1 MPGVHARPTGGG
13 HDAPPNF
20 VFILADDLRED
31 EMEVGFNRSLP
42 GRRSALQTELI
53 DQGATLPNFF
63 VTTPLCCP
71 SRVSFLTGQYAHN
84 HGVYSNS
91 ALVSEPPGFGGLPRF
106 YNDERD
112 LTSLGAWLQAAGYHT
127 ALVGK
132 YLNGYPN
139 RQGLDQ
145 QGVTEDY
152 VPRGWDEWY
161 STFLYDADF
170 SYHSFR
176 GNENGEIVRHDEHH
190 LSDLEAHH
198 AVDYIRRRADR
209 GPFLLSINTY
219 APHAPSQPRP
229 EDDEVHQRAGVV
241 PPLPASCDEADLSDK
256 PSHIR
261 HEAALRDHPDCWSD
275 FWSKRLDMTLATD
288 DLIGA
293 VVDELD
299 RQGVLDNTYI
309 LFASDNG
316 VLRGE
321 HHIGGK
327 SVPYEESVRVPL
339 VVRGPGVPSG
349 QTLDHLVANIDI
361 APTLLDLAGSSL
373 PGTSPPVDGE
383 SLVPVLLD
391 ALPTGRWRDAVLL
404 ELASPIP

>member
-106 YNDERD
+106 YNDDRD
-112 LTSLGAWLQAAGYHT
+112 LTSLGAWLQQAGYCT

-152 VPRGWDEWY
+152 VPRGWDEWF
-161 STFLYDADF
+161 STFLYDSDF
-170 SYHSFR
+170 SYHHFR
-176 GNENGEIVRHDEHH
+176 SNENGTIVGHDDHH
-190 LSDLEAHH
+190 LCTVEEHH
-198 AVDYIRRRADR
+198 AVDFIRRRS
-209 GPFLLSINTY
+209 G
-219 APHAPSQPRP
+219 HAPFFLFISTSAPA
-229 EDDEVHQRAGVV
+229 RAD
-241 PPLPASCDEADLSDK
+241 PASAE
-256 PSHIR
+256 
-261 HEAALRDHPDCWSD
+261 
-275 FWSKRLDMTLATD
+275 
-288 DLIGA
+288 
-293 VVDELD
+293 
-299 RQGVLDNTYI
+299 NT
-309 LFASDNG
+309 
-316 VLRGE
+316 
-321 HHIGGK
+321 
-327 SVPYEESVRVPL
+327 
-339 VVRGPGVPSG
+339 PG
-349 QTLDHLVANIDI
+349 
-361 APTLLDLAGSSL
+361 
-373 PGTSPPVDGE
+373 
-383 SLVPVLLD
+383 
-391 ALPTGRWRDAVLL
+391 PTGGPVWYP
-404 ELASPIP
+404 ASLSHAMKPTSATSRPTSATNPNCGITPAAGATSGRSGWT